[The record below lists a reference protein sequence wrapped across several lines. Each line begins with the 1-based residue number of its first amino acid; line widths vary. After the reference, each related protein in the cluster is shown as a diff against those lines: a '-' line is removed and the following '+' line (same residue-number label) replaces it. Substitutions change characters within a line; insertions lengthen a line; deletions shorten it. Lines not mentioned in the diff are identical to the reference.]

1 MLIFSDEEED
11 DGNVKSDGNDANY
24 SEPEEIP
31 ESDSDDVKE
40 ISGDDDFKPNAA
52 LKKKLNPPVPTKS
65 GFIKKFNPMTKQFSE
80 VRKGTYQCDLCTK
93 APYTTIG

>member
-1 MLIFSDEEED
+1 MLIFPDGEDND

-40 ISGDDDFKPNAA
+40 ISGDEDFKP
-52 LKKKLNPPVPTKS
+52 KS

-93 APYTTIG
+93 APYTTEG

>member
-1 MLIFSDEEED
+1 MLIFSDGEDD

-31 ESDSDDVKE
+31 ESDSDVEE

-52 LKKKLNPPVPTKS
+52 LKKKLNPPLPTKS
-65 GFIKKFNPMTKQFSE
+65 GFIKKFNPITKQLAEHYLRPFGSN
-80 VRKGTYQCDLCTK
+80 VHL
-93 APYTTIG
+93 

>member
-1 MLIFSDEEED
+1 MLIFSDDEED

-40 ISGDDDFKPNAA
+40 ISGDEDFKP
-52 LKKKLNPPVPTKS
+52 KS
-65 GFIKKFNPMTKQFSE
+65 GFIKKFNPMTKQVSE
-80 VRKGTYQCDLCTK
+80 VRKGTYQCDLCSK